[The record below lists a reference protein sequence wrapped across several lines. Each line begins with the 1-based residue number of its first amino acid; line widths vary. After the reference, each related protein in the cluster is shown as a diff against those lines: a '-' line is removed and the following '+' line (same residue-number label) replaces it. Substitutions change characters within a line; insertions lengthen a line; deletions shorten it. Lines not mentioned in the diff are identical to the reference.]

1 MLSVIV
7 FIPLSIENQQQTS
20 YNIEFGHVSKSI
32 LKGNLTI
39 NDIKVDSKSD
49 STSLQNQLFKIS
61 LNKLKLEGISLRL
74 ILFDK
79 SIKINRVIYDNLTI
93 SNIESQNK
101 TKKRKDIKPI
111 GFAIGDTKLYLTSTD
126 GKMII
131 VDLSHGNIIGS
142 EKVSGNFASQPFIFN
157 QNLFIIRNGSIVQY
171 N

>member
-101 TKKRKDIKPI
+101 TKKRKE
-111 GFAIGDTKLYLTSTD
+111 G
-126 GKMII
+126 
-131 VDLSHGNIIGS
+131 
-142 EKVSGNFASQPFIFN
+142 
-157 QNLFIIRNGSIVQY
+157 
-171 N
+171 

>member
-1 MLSVIV
+1 MKIINKYSKRVLIISAITMLLALIV
-7 FIPLSIENQQQTS
+7 NFYLDIFITDKLNNWIENQQQTS
-20 YNIEFGHVSKSI
+20 YNIEFGHVSTSI

-101 TKKRKDIKPI
+101 TKKRKE
-111 GFAIGDTKLYLTSTD
+111 G
-126 GKMII
+126 
-131 VDLSHGNIIGS
+131 
-142 EKVSGNFASQPFIFN
+142 
-157 QNLFIIRNGSIVQY
+157 
-171 N
+171 

>member
-20 YNIEFGHVSKSI
+20 YNIEFGHVSTSI

-101 TKKRKDIKPI
+101 TKKRKE
-111 GFAIGDTKLYLTSTD
+111 G
-126 GKMII
+126 
-131 VDLSHGNIIGS
+131 
-142 EKVSGNFASQPFIFN
+142 
-157 QNLFIIRNGSIVQY
+157 
-171 N
+171 